1 MGSKCFDEITAG
13 LLLVVVTITSR
24 AVGST
29 GSKRA
34 LEQNSS
40 EEKQEQALGP
50 SATCGC
56 KHTARCWI
64 RKAAGSSV
72 PGSVLGMN
80 AGANCEGCRGNCS
93 RQRLNIPSHIWL
105 PVPRVPVLNGQAQQ
119 TPAAPLITASSS
131 LPSELLILVAQPEV
145 SSRENTCCST

>member
-34 LEQNSS
+34 FLEQNSS

-93 RQRLNIPSHIWL
+93 RQRLNIPSQIWL

-131 LPSELLILVAQPEV
+131 LPFRASHPCGTARGQQ
-145 SSRENTCCST
+145 